1 MTTDSVKR
9 FNTRKIENIFR
20 IMRPADEIAA
30 EKIANSMTIDNNYV
44 KRIIELFI
52 NTDGGIK
59 RQGRLLSEI
68 KDIVGENKDLIKVFD
83 SFVDVYTSGNT
94 GVRLN
99 GHSNAPYM
107 YLGGGTNLIQNLYG
121 DICPKP
127 ESSDKEKTLT
137 IVVSKTPFIS
147 LMRRDVGA
155 TEIFLNFLPSV
166 VISRC
171 VPYFDVEFIFN
182 RPPDQNTKSDFLN
195 GPSLIR
201 FLNDDV
207 PLGALGRSDNQ
218 IVSSKRKEFDADRGS
233 DIKKRLVE
241 SAGMEIFTSP
251 QTLVNMNGG
260 PRVIPVLDRTRPL
273 LSIESAQIV
282 VDPMAGLHS
291 NKRMTLNLKL
301 HDKSRLIEI
310 ADIMQL
316 SGANRVSVWVTYGWR
331 HPQDNSNP
339 SMTNEIELYG
349 QFINEKMLVKEC
361 YQFINAT
368 YSFDTTGQV
377 SIVCELYAQGIA
389 DVKNIALHESEG
401 FEKIRKLEQN
411 LSSEIKKFQIRN
423 NLMNLSDKLG
433 SKEVRP
439 VMIFNSAM
447 NGSFPNLEKKEVTK
461 AIADLVRILKQE
473 GLGIDSKEVDEL
485 EKNIKEYYSEATDPK
500 KNPDTLAEQR
510 KKRAEEVITEKFKF
524 LSDSPDPFI
533 SFAEKNKLRTE
544 TQDSYQ
550 EPGYMSS
557 IDGLLKSGGKK
568 IVSFGKLFC
577 SIMSPALNSSED
589 FDEAQIFFYTLNGMC
604 GKASNTNVAE
614 FPIELETFKAKY
626 TEYVSKYGTAVMT
639 VDQFVALATASE
651 FRRLTSP
658 AYGFDSKLFEKEKDG
673 TVKPTEQF
681 NDAALAANNGR
692 GAFQTPDIRIFSE
705 MIHTEKDGI
714 RSFDRLAVLEQ
725 VSALKRGTDSSSRVL
740 RIHIYDV
747 TCNIQEPSGT
757 KILSKNISGAFSE
770 TQASGIDRAAALTL
784 VENNNIQSTGNEYVS
799 YQRTGGK
806 IIKKEVKITDRE
818 SLRLAIADYFPVLI
832 PGMNSSAILEAK
844 ISSRADPNQK
854 AAVMTGMN
862 SGKELQSG
870 PRGEDVGDLPVQVIP
885 SELELRTIGCPLLSF
900 AQRYFVDLN
909 TGTTI
914 DNVYGINNVTHSFN
928 PGKFESTIK
937 MVAYDAYARIGSP
950 QNMLNSLIKQVEEV
964 KSRKD
969 QQNASGG

>member
-1 MTTDSVKR
+1 MPNNTVKR
-9 FNTRKIENIFR
+9 FNTRKLENIFR

-30 EKIANSMTIDNNYV
+30 EKISNSMNINNNYV

-59 RQGRLLSEI
+59 RQGRLIQEI
-68 KDIVGENKDLIKVFD
+68 KDIVGDDPNLIKVFD
-83 SFVDVYTSGNT
+83 SFVDVYTSGNRIFP
-94 GVRLN
+94 GER
-99 GHSNAPYM
+99 HSKAPYM
-107 YLGGGTNLIQNLYG
+107 YLGGGEKTVSSLYG
-121 DICPKP
+121 EICPKP
-127 ESSDKEKTLT
+127 EVEDKEKTLT

-155 TEIFLNFLPSV
+155 TEIFLNFLPSI

-171 VPYFDVEFIFN
+171 VPYFDVEFVFN

-201 FLNDDV
+201 FLNGDI
-207 PLGALGRSDNQ
+207 PLGNLGRSDNQ
-218 IVSSKRKEFDADRGS
+218 IVSSKRKQFDADKGTGQNM
-233 DIKKRLVE
+233 RLVE
-241 SAGMEIFTSP
+241 SAGMELFTSP

-291 NKRMTLNLKL
+291 NKRLTLNLKL

-331 HPQDNSNP
+331 HPQDMSTP
-339 SMTNEIELYG
+339 SRSGEIEMYG

-377 SIVCELYAQGIA
+377 SIVCELYAQGVA

-423 NLMNLSDKLG
+423 NLMNLSDKIG

-439 VMIFNSAM
+439 IMIFNSAM
-447 NGSFPNLEKKEVTK
+447 NGSFPNLEKGEVTK
-461 AIADLVRILKQE
+461 AIAQLVKILKQD
-473 GLGIDSKEVDEL
+473 GLGINPAEVAEL
-485 EKNIKEYYSEATDPK
+485 EKNLKNYYSEAQK
-500 KNPDTLAEQR
+500 GQKSSDTLAEQR

-524 LSDSPDPFI
+524 LSGTPDPFI
-533 SFAEKNKLRTE
+533 PFVEKNTKRSE
-544 TQDSYQ
+544 TQDDYQ
-550 EPGYMSS
+550 APEYMSS
-557 IDGLLKSGGKK
+557 IEALIKAGGKK

-577 SIMSPALNSSED
+577 SIMSPALSSSED

-626 TEYVSKYGTAVMT
+626 TEYVSKYGTAVIT
-639 VDQFVALATASE
+639 VEQFISLATASE
-651 FRRLTSP
+651 FRRLTAP
-658 AYGFDSKLFEKEKDG
+658 AYGFNANLFKKEKDG
-673 TVKPTEQF
+673 TVKPTEDF

-705 MIHTEKDGI
+705 MIHTEQDGI
-714 RSFDRLAVLEQ
+714 KSFDRLALLEQ
-725 VSALKRGTDSSSRVL
+725 VSALKRGTASSSRVL

-747 TCNIQEPSGT
+747 TCNIQEPNGI

-770 TQASGIDRAAALTL
+770 TSASGIDRKKAEKI
-784 VENNNIQSTGNEYVS
+784 VEEGNIQNTGNEYTS
-799 YQRTGGK
+799 FQRTGGK
-806 IIKKEVKITDRE
+806 VIKKDIKINNRE
-818 SLRLAIADYFPVLI
+818 DLRLAIADYFPVLI

-950 QNMLNSLIKQVEEV
+950 QNMLKSLIRQVDEV
-964 KSRKD
+964 KKKTEEEKASR
-969 QQNASGG
+969 